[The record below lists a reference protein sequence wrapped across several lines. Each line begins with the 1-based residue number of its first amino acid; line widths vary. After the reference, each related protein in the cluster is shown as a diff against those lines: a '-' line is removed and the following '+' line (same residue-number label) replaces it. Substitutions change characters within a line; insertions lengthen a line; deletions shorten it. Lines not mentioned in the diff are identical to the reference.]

1 MGFFDE
7 PFKKGKWRE
16 WLKNFEVGEERV
28 EFTDIEDVKRIRVN
42 ISHLRAQ
49 NYYFRTSFKDNEFA
63 VKRISLD
70 EWLDQPKRKY

>member
-7 PFKKGKWRE
+7 PFKNGRWRE
-16 WLKNFEVGEERV
+16 WLKSFKMNEERI
-28 EFTDIEDVKRIRVN
+28 EFTELEDVKRIRVAV
-42 ISHLRAQ
+42 SQLRSS
-49 NYYFRTSFKDNEFA
+49 NFYFRTAFKDNELC